1 MSRNEKDELP
11 PSYTEVSGFSR
22 SNAHRGQQ
30 ILDQLTLTRTH
41 HIQSVINTH
50 IIPLVEKRASYGISK
65 TTIAMLPSDIP
76 LPAAREKSE
85 FSFDTDT
92 SKDVEILGFVSE
104 EEPEII
110 RLEGQMNR
118 AEFWRVQAVTI
129 ELERVLRESL
139 SASPQIRSP
148 MRERSD
154 FEKLPKQKRGFFA
167 KLAGRGNEERSPDG
181 NPEVGVREVDE
192 SELVLVKAR
201 LEEISLRTL
210 SEFGLYDTISRQ
222 CVIVKIDAR
231 C

>member
-1 MSRNEKDELP
+1 
-11 PSYTEVSGFSR
+11 
-22 SNAHRGQQ
+22 
-30 ILDQLTLTRTH
+30 
-41 HIQSVINTH
+41 
-50 IIPLVEKRASYGISK
+50 LVEKRASYGIAK
-65 TTIAMLPSDIP
+65 TTIAILPSDIP

-118 AEFWRVQAVTI
+118 GEFWRVQAVTT

-139 SASPQIRSP
+139 SASSQTRSP
-148 MRERSD
+148 IRKRSE

-167 KLAGRGNEERSPDG
+167 KLAGRGNEERSPGG
-181 NPEVGVREVDE
+181 NPEVGVRRVDE
-192 SELVLVKAR
+192 SGPVLVKAR

-222 CVIVKIDAR
+222 CVMVNIDAR